1 MAFGLTPSAAGCDDE
16 AKAAQRAEAE
26 RIVHA
31 VRELRDADS
40 DSKAV
45 QLEKLK
51 GQPCQ
56 VPELCGLRDLCSKA
70 YTLHQRGLAATRA
83 AAEKLSAD
91 GGLSAAARQVALAKK
106 TLGDARLQ
114 TRRCA
119 DEEGKVVREFKLK

>member
-1 MAFGLTPSAAGCDDE
+1 MSSAGCDDE

-40 DSKAV
+40 DSKAAH
-45 QLEKLK
+45 LEKLK
-51 GQPCQ
+51 GQSCQ
-56 VPELCGLRDLCSKA
+56 LPKLCSFQDLCVKA
-70 YTLHQRGLAATRA
+70 YALHQRGLDATRVA
-83 AAEKLSAD
+83 ADKLSSD

-106 TLGDARLQ
+106 TLADARVQ

-119 DEEGKVVREFKLK
+119 DKEGEIVRGFKLK